1 MQGKNMYYAV
11 KGTIRLDFDW
21 LVVLVIYRLRLGH
34 QPLTMIPKNFFV

>member
-21 LVVLVIYRLRLGH
+21 LVVLVILQALVR
-34 QPLTMIPKNFFV
+34 TSTTN